1 MEKRQHNRASV
12 ATQVRIRIKDID
24 QFIEQNS
31 SNLSTGGI
39 YIPMRVPFP
48 VGTILDLKI
57 HFAQSTRTVKVQ
69 GKVVRSIPQKRA
81 LSKPP
86 GVAVEFVELD
96 ETARRFIG
104 EVVETFNRRHPSEKL
119 DLPEG
124 FLEDVDRELET
135 RAMKQVR

>member
-1 MEKRQHNRASV
+1 V
-12 ATQVRIRIKDID
+12 AVPVRIRIKDID

-31 SNLSTGGI
+31 ANLSTGGI

-48 VGTILDLKI
+48 AGTVLDLEV
-57 HFAQSTRTVKVQ
+57 HFAQSPRTVKVK

-96 ETARRFIG
+96 EVARRFIG
-104 EVVETFNRRHPSEKL
+104 EAVETFNRRHPSEKL

-124 FLEDVDRELET
+124 FLEEVDRELEA
-135 RAMKQVR
+135 RIR